1 MMDTPAHDSSKS
13 FIDPV
18 APEQEKDLSYSRER
32 DESPRDETYPPAW
45 GRWLILF
52 TLNLAMLIDVVSGSA
67 LFVVVSDT
75 ARDIGVAGADLSW
88 M

>member
-1 MMDTPAHDSSKS
+1 
-13 FIDPV
+13 
-18 APEQEKDLSYSRER
+18 
-32 DESPRDETYPPAW
+32 
-45 GRWLILF
+45 
-52 TLNLAMLIDVVSGSA
+52 MLIDVVSGSA